1 MLCQA
6 ANLYYEIIIY
16 GHVWIYMVHD
26 VIIIIIKNERQR
38 HVIKKT
44 SRYMSLIK
52 IHNIIER

>member
-44 SRYMSLIK
+44 SRSQMCCIY
-52 IHNIIER
+52 

>member
-26 VIIIIIKNERQR
+26 VIIIINN
-38 HVIKKT
+38 
-44 SRYMSLIK
+44 YY
-52 IHNIIER
+52 